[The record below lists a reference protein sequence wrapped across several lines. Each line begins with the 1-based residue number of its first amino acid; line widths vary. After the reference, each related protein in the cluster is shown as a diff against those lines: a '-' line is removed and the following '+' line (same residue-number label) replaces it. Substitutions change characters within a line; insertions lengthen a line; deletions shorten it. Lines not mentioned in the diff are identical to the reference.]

1 MNKNKIVISTVILGL
16 FAVFVWA
23 LAVDTSV
30 SNVNLVA
37 PVAGQNWSGS
47 VLINVSAAYLAA
59 ADGSA
64 GIGNITNVTV
74 TINNATS
81 LTGAQNTV
89 VAYVLLDTDRSRNR
103 SLSNVTNTQY
113 INMGANGLLDTASGQ
128 TAIADGRYN
137 LTLSAMNASDRVA
150 LANNTP
156 LKIAGVDTPATG
168 AQLIII
174 DNTRP
179 LVRGVNSTNSSFYNF
194 TTGNNVTLLITAT
207 NNTGLGNL
215 FGTGIHQVTVQINNL
230 TNGTS
235 LPFNLTAYGY
245 NSDDKQE
252 LWNISFNQSNYTKN
266 DGNYSFTVY
275 VNETAGTEN
284 SSVTGWFVI
293 DTTAP
298 PVVQRYVAEQANLSR
313 SSLLFQANDSLT
325 ATLSCDLYVNS
336 IRNVTNLNV
345 TNGTTYNY
353 TRSGGMADGNYN
365 WSVQCNDSVKL
376 QNISAVGNFTIDGT
390 APSVVQLY
398 VAEHANLTTSRL
410 LFQVNDSFTGTL
422 SCDLYV
428 NSVKNATSLNVTNS
442 STYNYT
448 RSGGMADGDYNWSVQ
463 CNDTASSQNIS
474 TTRNFTIDTAAPTI
488 SLAASTTTTS
498 SLVVTVTT
506 TSDALSCTTSRPAAT
521 VTNGPGASQ
530 TITEVG
536 LSAGTSY
543 TYDVTCTDT
552 AGNTASGS
560 ITTSTSTSTSS
571 GSGSGS
577 GGSGGGIA
585 SGKAGQIEKKTWAS
599 ILAGEKASITTSNG
613 VLGVTSIDFVV
624 EKTTY
629 GATMQVK
636 KVDALPSSVKAFSEK
651 KYKTLD
657 ISETNVEK
665 ALSGN
670 AIINFKVEKK
680 WLADNK
686 LASNAVGMFHYKD
699 NAWVGLKTTV
709 GQDDGTYVHYTAETP
724 GFSYF
729 IIGEKSG
736 VAVPVAEKKA
746 APSAAPTSVT
756 EPIEAVAEEV
766 TVEEPTGGSAVV
778 WVIVGL
784 VLVGLLA
791 WVVMALRRRR

>member
-64 GIGNITNVTV
+64 GIGNITNVTI

-81 LTGAQNTV
+81 LTGVQSTV
-89 VAYVLLDTDRSRNR
+89 TAYVLLDTDRTRNR
-103 SLSNVTNTQY
+103 SLSNLTNTQY
-113 INMGANGLLDTASGQ
+113 INMGANGLLNTASGQ

-137 LTLSAMNASDRVA
+137 ITLSAMNASDRVA

-179 LVRGVNSTNSSFYNF
+179 LVRGVNSTNTSFYNF
-194 TTGNNVTLLITAT
+194 TTNQNVTLLITAT

-215 FGTGIHQVTVQINNL
+215 FGTEIHQVTVQINNL
-230 TNGTS
+230 TNGS
-235 LPFNLTAYGY
+235 NLFFNLTAYGY
-245 NSDDKQE
+245 NSGDKQE

-266 DGNYSFTVY
+266 EGNYSFTVY

-293 DTTAP
+293 DKTAP
-298 PVVQRYVAEQANLSR
+298 PVVQLYVAEHANLTTSR
-313 SSLLFQANDSLT
+313 LLFQANDSLT

-336 IRNVTNLNV
+336 VINATNLNV

-376 QNISAVGNFTIDGT
+376 QNISAVGNFTID
-390 APSVVQLY
+390 
-398 VAEHANLTTSRL
+398 TT
-410 LFQVNDSFTGTL
+410 
-422 SCDLYV
+422 
-428 NSVKNATSLNVTNS
+428 
-442 STYNYT
+442 
-448 RSGGMADGDYNWSVQ
+448 
-463 CNDTASSQNIS
+463 
-474 TTRNFTIDTAAPTI
+474 APTI
-488 SLAASTTTTS
+488 SLAATTTTTS
-498 SLVVTVTT
+498 SLVVTVTA

-599 ILAGEKASITTSNG
+599 ILAGEKATISTKNG

-636 KVDALPSSVKAFSEK
+636 KVDTLPSSVKAFSEK

-699 NAWVGLKTTV
+699 NAWVELKTTV

-729 IIGEKSG
+729 VIGEKSG
-736 VAVPVAEKKA
+736 VAAPVAEKKA
-746 APSAAPTSVT
+746 APSAAPTDIT
-756 EPIEAVAEEV
+756 EPTEAVAEEAMA
-766 TVEEPTGGSAVV
+766 EEPTGGSAAV